1 MNNFKSIYDNNIQVN
16 NIDYH
21 LELPVTRRLDVES
34 VNKCISGVFIASN
47 FNISKGIEM
56 RYKRVDNY
64 TEMMASEALIMDL
77 INNPIEVDVEFK
89 HWVMNTIKKEEILKP
104 NKWIRLVFMVLYA
117 FAFNFA
123 VSICIGLALV
133 QFLFYLFTGKANPS
147 IANFNSYIIEFYDDT
162 LAFLLFETEEKPFPF
177 KNEEF
182 EEDIIDAEVS
192 DIEEGVLDDFSKDTF
207 EENQY

>member
-1 MNNFKSIYDNNIQVN
+1 
-16 NIDYH
+16 
-21 LELPVTRRLDVES
+21 
-34 VNKCISGVFIASN
+34 
-47 FNISKGIEM
+47 
-56 RYKRVDNY
+56 
-64 TEMMASEALIMDL
+64 
-77 INNPIEVDVEFK
+77 
-89 HWVMNTIKKEEILKP
+89 
-104 NKWIRLVFMVLYA
+104 MVLYS

-147 IANFNSYIIEFYDDT
+147 IANFNSYIIEFYDDI

-192 DIEEGVLDDFSKDTF
+192 DVDESLLDDLSKDTL
-207 EENQY
+207 EDNKY